1 MPSGLKGDSS
11 VMTLKHSFSSFVLF
25 PHSVSL
31 WCRLFWLGEN
41 SSFLNLWWTQKKG
54 KKKSG
59 NFVMSVTKRTKDE
72 NCTVLNER
80 KQINCEDFF
89 FSFFN
94 SHCMLSLFA
103 FGLCPTVLGG
113 LNWKTH
119 TKIFSQFDASWL
131 SCRVSCS
138 LTKIVWERPY
148 LNCSWSQSDSPPFL

>member
-1 MPSGLKGDSS
+1 MPSGLKEDSS
-11 VMTLKHSFSSFVLF
+11 VMTLKHSFSSFVMF
-25 PHSVSL
+25 PLSVSL

-41 SSFLNLWWTQKKG
+41 SIFLNLWWTQKKG

-59 NFVMSVTKRTKDE
+59 NFVMSVTKRTKGE

-103 FGLCPTVLGG
+103 FGLCPTVVGA
-113 LNWKTH
+113 LNWTTH
-119 TKIFSQFDASWL
+119 QDYFSIWCKL
-131 SCRVSCS
+131 II
-138 LTKIVWERPY
+138 L
-148 LNCSWSQSDSPPFL
+148 